1 MKLEGERW
9 RTLVSTVR
17 LGRDE
22 YRVVRPAKPLKHAPL
37 YDTCDAYLGVQVIVD
52 KAAARELAMAWEFAM
67 RSPRTLVYLPL
78 RETEWECRGL
88 GDGDEPLLDLVLMH
102 HSLGFPPSRWKE
114 VRARLGAGRPH
125 TVHSRGFPSI
135 DGLLTPDYQPLRR
148 TYRDLVRHHFAADTL
163 FLTGSWKA
171 FALNG
176 DEWRRLVEDGPRQM
190 HENPGGHCCAEIKV
204 ERDWDWM
211 HVVYCD
217 EHRVSANA

>member
-37 YDTCDAYLGVQVIVD
+37 YDTYDGFRGVQLIVD
-52 KAAARELAMAWEFAM
+52 KAAALELAMAWEFAM

-78 RETEWECRGL
+78 RETEYDCRSFGV
-88 GDGDEPLLDLVLMH
+88 DDEPLLDLVLMH

-114 VRARLGAGRPH
+114 VRARLGRGRPH
-125 TVHSRGFPSI
+125 TVRSRGFPAVES
-135 DGLLTPDYQPLRR
+135 LLTPDHQPLRR
-148 TYRDLVRHHFAADTL
+148 GYRDVVRHHFAADTL
-163 FLTGSWKA
+163 FLTGSWKS

-176 DEWRRLVEDGPRQM
+176 DQWRELIEDGPRRM
-190 HENPGGHCCAEIKV
+190 HENPGEHFCTDIAV
-204 ERDWDWM
+204 ERIWDWM
-211 HVVYCD
+211 HVAYCH
-217 EHRVSANA
+217 EHRVSANT